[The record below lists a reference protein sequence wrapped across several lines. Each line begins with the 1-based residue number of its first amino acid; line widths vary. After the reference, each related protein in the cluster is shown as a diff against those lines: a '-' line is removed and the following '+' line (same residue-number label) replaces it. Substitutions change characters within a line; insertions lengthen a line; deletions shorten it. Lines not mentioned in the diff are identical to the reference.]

1 MPKKVTLDEIN
12 ESIKQ
17 TDELLNKLKMQLINP
32 GLPLHLAPK
41 GKKKKSRTQS
51 KPKSRTQSKPK
62 LRTQSKK
69 KIRSG
74 IQSKKDKIIKL
85 GVDPRQLFGLD
96 NDELEALLE
105 NPQLIQ
111 SMAPYNF
118 QPPDDSPRPSPLGI
132 YDYPPGDDPNNPTT
146 LKRTTARRNNMAP
159 PPGTIRPRFG

>member
-1 MPKKVTLDEIN
+1 
-12 ESIKQ
+12 
-17 TDELLNKLKMQLINP
+17 MQLINP

-51 KPKSRTQSKPK
+51 KPKSRTQSKPKSKPKSRTQSKPKLRTQSKPK

-132 YDYPPGDDPNNPTT
+132 YDYPPDDDYYNPAT
-146 LKRTTARRNNMAP
+146 LKRNTARRNIMAP